1 MPDSPRVWF
10 ATSNDHKFDEA
21 QFVLKE
27 FGIVL
32 GRLPSKGSELQSGDP
47 SEVAK
52 HAAVEAYR
60 ASRKPLFVEDTG
72 LFIESLQGF
81 PGTSASFAFHTLAL
95 DGILKLMNGVDAR
108 GAEFVSAVAY
118 CDGSSGPHLFIGRLK
133 GTVALRPSGREGFG
147 FDPIFVLSE
156 SGRTLAQLT
165 LAEKCAVSHRA
176 NAIRALGRWLNMNRN
191 G

>member
-1 MPDSPRVWF
+1 MPDSLRVWF
-10 ATSNDHKFDEA
+10 ATSNNHKFDEA

-27 FGIVL
+27 FGVVL
-32 GRLPSKGSELQSGDP
+32 GRLPSKGPELQSGDP

-60 ASRKPLFVEDTG
+60 ALRKPLFVEDTG
-72 LFIESLQGF
+72 LFIDSLQGF

-95 DGILKLMNGVDAR
+95 GGILKLMNGVDAR

-118 CDGSSGPHLFIGRLK
+118 CGDSFGPHVFIGHLK
-133 GTVALRPSGREGFG
+133 GTVALHPSGREGFG
-147 FDPIFVLSE
+147 FDPIFVPSE

-165 LAEKCAVSHRA
+165 FTEKCAISHRGK
-176 NAIRALGRWLNMNRN
+176 AIRALGRWLNMNRN